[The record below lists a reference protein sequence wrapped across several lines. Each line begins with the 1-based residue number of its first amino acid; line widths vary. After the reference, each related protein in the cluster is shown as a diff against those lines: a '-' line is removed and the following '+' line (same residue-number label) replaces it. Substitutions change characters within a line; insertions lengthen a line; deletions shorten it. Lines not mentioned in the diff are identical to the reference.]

1 MFGRVGRLNMAEKTT
16 NPTAQSELGSDHVLI
31 EPVAVDDLSEQVAEA
46 LVDSDASE
54 ELTAVDLVIG
64 AGEPQ
69 RVGRFRFFLDGQR
82 WEWSDSVA
90 RMHGY
95 EPGTMQPTTELL
107 LRHKHPEDRQQVA
120 AVLDRVL
127 QGEPFSS
134 RHRIIDT
141 AGHTHWVV
149 VVGDRT
155 LDHDGALVGTSG
167 FYIDVTKALQSDIT
181 TVVSEVAASR
191 AHIEQAKGVL
201 MAAYGLSAN
210 RAFDILVWRS
220 QETNI
225 KVRDFATRFLG
236 AITGKVPPNGLSY
249 VDEALLTIA

>member
-1 MFGRVGRLNMAEKTT
+1 MIGRATDPAAEFDDES
-16 NPTAQSELGSDHVLI
+16 AHSLVES
-31 EPVAVDDLSEQVAEA
+31 AASDDLSERVSEA
-46 LVDSDASE
+46 LVESDASD
-54 ELTAVDLVIG
+54 ELSAVDLVIG
-64 AGEPQ
+64 SGEPQ
-69 RVGRFRFFLDGQR
+69 RVGRFRFFLDDQR
-82 WEWSDSVA
+82 WEWSDAVA

-95 EPGTMQPTTELL
+95 EPGTVEPTTELL
-107 LRHKHPEDRQQVA
+107 LHHKHPDDRQQVA

-149 VVGDRT
+149 VVGDRMLDEEGAVTGT
-155 LDHDGALVGTSG
+155 LG
-167 FYIDVTKALQSDIT
+167 FYIDVTDALQSDIT

-201 MAAYGLSAN
+201 MAVYGLSAE

-225 KVRDFATRFLG
+225 KLRDLAARFLA
-236 AITGKVPPNGLSY
+236 AIAGRVPPVGISY
-249 VDEALLTIA
+249 IEHALLTIE

>member
-1 MFGRVGRLNMAEKTT
+1 MADKTAD
-16 NPTAQSELGSDHVLI
+16 PTVQSEDGCDQIPV
-31 EPVAVDDLSEQVAEA
+31 EPAAIDDLSEQVAQA

-82 WEWSDSVA
+82 WEWSDAVA

-95 EPGTMQPTTELL
+95 EPGTVQPTTELV
-107 LRHKHPEDRQQVA
+107 LRHKHPDDRQQVA
-120 AVLDRVL
+120 AVFDRVL

-155 LDHDGALVGTSG
+155 LDHDGAIVGTSG
-167 FYIDVTKALQSDIT
+167 FYIDVTEALQSDIT

-191 AHIEQAKGVL
+191 ADIEQAKGVL
-201 MAAYGLSAN
+201 MAAYGTSAE

-225 KVRDFATRFLG
+225 KVRDFAAGFLG
-236 AITGKVPPNGLSY
+236 AITGKVPPTGLSY
-249 VDEALLTIA
+249 VDQALLTIA